1 MAIRDR
7 GKELDM
13 NVLMLS
19 HYFPPMNLIGSKR
32 MESLAKQ
39 IVEEG
44 HKLTVLKA
52 ADIYYGENIDSNYK
66 WNECEIINVV
76 PKQDIW
82 YEWIRAYDHRAY
94 KAANKRNYDVCVIS
108 GGPFN
113 YFLTGSRTLRKLN
126 IPYVLDF
133 RDVAAPFQS
142 APGYSCKVSKV
153 KSILSFL
160 KNYYIEYRSIKY
172 SKYAV
177 MTSESMR
184 NMYTERFPRFKDKFT
199 VIYNGYD
206 GKLLQNFCKRSF
218 NTRKLSIGI
227 FGKYSYYGKE
237 YADWFSTAVRN
248 IQRKGI
254 EVEILHIG
262 EKETWLEEY
271 LSGNKCY
278 KNVGTLDYPIGME
291 LLSGQ
296 WVMVVSHYMREAI
309 STKIFDYI
317 FLNHPVIGVFEKNSA
332 SALLLSKFEN
342 GFVVHSEAE
351 MERSLLSIWEEKITT
366 LMKNTDRTSG
376 YSRDVQ
382 NRKYIKLL
390 SEISNH
396 V

>member
-1 MAIRDR
+1 MD
-7 GKELDM
+7 
-13 NVLMLS
+13 VLMLS

-44 HKLTVLKA
+44 HELTALKA
-52 ADIYYGENIDSNYK
+52 ADKYYGENVAPYNE
-66 WNECEIINVV
+66 WNECEIIDVV
-76 PKQDIW
+76 PKQDSW
-82 YEWIRAYDHRAY
+82 YEWIRAYDQCVY
-94 KAANKRNYDVCVIS
+94 KAADKKKYDVCVIS

-113 YFLTGSRTLRKLN
+113 YFLTGARILRKLN

-133 RDVAAPFQS
+133 RDVAAPFKS
-142 APGYSCKVSKV
+142 APGYSCKVSKI

-160 KNYYIEYRSIKY
+160 KNYYIEYKSIKY

-177 MTSESMR
+177 MTSEIML
-184 NMYTERFPRFKDKFT
+184 NMYVSRFPQFKDKYA

-206 GKLLQNFCKRSF
+206 GKLLQNFDKKTID
-218 NTRKLSIGI
+218 TRKLSIGI

-237 YADWFSTAVRN
+237 YAEWLSKAIKN

-271 LSGNKCY
+271 LGGNECY
-278 KNVGTLDYPIGME
+278 KNIGTLDYLSGME
-291 LLSGQ
+291 LLSNQ
-296 WVMVVSHYMREAI
+296 WILIASHYMREAI

-332 SALLLSKFEN
+332 SGLLLSKFEN
-342 GFVVHSEAE
+342 GFVVYSEEE
-351 MERSLLSIWEEKITT
+351 MERSLFLIWKEKITT
-366 LMKNTDRTSG
+366 LMKDTDSING

-382 NRKYIKLL
+382 NKNYIKLL
-390 SEISNH
+390 CESSNH
-396 V
+396 M